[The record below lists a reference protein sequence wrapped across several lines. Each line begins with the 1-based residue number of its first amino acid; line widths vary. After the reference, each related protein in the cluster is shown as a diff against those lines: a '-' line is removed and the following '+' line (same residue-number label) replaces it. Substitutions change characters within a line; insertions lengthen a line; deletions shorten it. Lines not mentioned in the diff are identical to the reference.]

1 MRPGAARFS
10 VWSWNVQRGFAQ
22 TGKLNMDAVAEI
34 GQSADLLAL
43 QVCDWQGQWRAHLT
57 HHHTGGPM
65 QAHLPTTHWKQG
77 THFRVPCTFPRCSP
91 GLNRPA
97 PQESEAHSPLTG
109 GRDVP
114 GYIAAATQQHEVV
127 YGVDPRASAPHVIRA
142 TPCAPQR
149 PRQCRRPLTNPAVGS
164 RSPRLFRRDFG
175 PLQVPG
181 APGRE
186 PLRWGALAHCANV
199 MRSSCAGRG
208 SIVSA
213 HPGFG
218 MTAAGAARLAARP
231 PRPNKKSILS
241 TPARDFGPC

>member
-97 PQESEAHSPLTG
+97 APQESEAHSPLTG

-186 PLRWGALAHCANV
+186 PLRDCDGAH
-199 MRSSCAGRG
+199 
-208 SIVSA
+208 
-213 HPGFG
+213 
-218 MTAAGAARLAARP
+218 AAGPTDYGRVHRP
-231 PRPNKKSILS
+231 CSGKRPGAPL
-241 TPARDFGPC
+241 